1 MAAAAAREQ
10 QLQAQLQARE
20 REIVALQRANRTLT
34 NEAAE
39 AREGSPDPPRLHGQ
53 VEALQAALRQQASDT
68 ARAKSELRAMQRA
81 AAQVVEEAQGA
92 QLREQQLSAA
102 AEQDAALLAQ
112 LRQEVARL
120 QQEQRQAIQQARQAA
135 EAESEA
141 EAAASLAAARAEAT
155 EACEE
160 MEALRERLTTE
171 HRDAVGRH
179 QKEKEEALRHLT
191 EGNELAVAQ
200 MSEQHASV
208 LSAMRTTSA
217 SHSEAV
223 EALRSDHAAA
233 LASAQGDV
241 AACREEAAASR
252 QRLEAEHEAALAR
265 EQAQH
270 RAHAS
275 AAEERY
281 ASELAQRIDFVE
293 KKGLQAL
300 SHERALHES
309 AVVQVRA
316 EAEAQL
322 QAAASEHEISISA
335 LQAEHAEVVAS
346 AVREDTEARQQV
358 LASEDTARAQQS
370 VEMELMRARLAEAL
384 SANEAS
390 TLRETDQILAFS
402 EAATSAHAVSL
413 RTADGAHEDELLALR
428 DHLTALRVQHAAA
441 LRDADDKRAC
451 DAVVTAELRSTVAT
465 LRSELAAQ
473 SEGSPQ
479 LDARLALGG
488 ATTLHEQ
495 GEEASAARAQETI
508 DSLEAALKSAQAKEE
523 DAELA
528 AEATCAAVKMESE
541 VAVATANRRIEELSS
556 ELETASRNQ
565 GQALAD
571 IVAQRDANALALSE
585 LQTELEQSKAEA
597 QNEVAALQRLG
608 EAREKAAQ
616 EELQALWKHAH
627 DAGLSADADAKAAA
641 ARVRRLQMQ
650 LKVAT
655 DEGAQAEQISEEAQ
669 ARAAAE
675 RRRLQDTIRELDE
688 DRQKLNERWT
698 AARAEM
704 VAAHAQELERMQ
716 SLLKVADARVAEAE
730 NRLLAAMQGQ
740 QSQRKHGLRV
750 VHRSSGDAFNA
761 DVGAIATR
769 LVAGGLDPHDAQV
782 WDERRGRLV
791 ALSELL
797 DAEALGTLSADDA
810 GELATALGLAL
821 GLGAALG

>member
-1 MAAAAAREQ
+1 M
-10 QLQAQLQARE
+10 
-20 REIVALQRANRTLT
+20 
-34 NEAAE
+34 
-39 AREGSPDPPRLHGQ
+39 
-53 VEALQAALRQQASDT
+53 
-68 ARAKSELRAMQRA
+68 
-81 AAQVVEEAQGA
+81 
-92 QLREQQLSAA
+92 
-102 AEQDAALLAQ
+102 
-112 LRQEVARL
+112 
-120 QQEQRQAIQQARQAA
+120 
-135 EAESEA
+135 
-141 EAAASLAAARAEAT
+141 
-155 EACEE
+155 
-160 MEALRERLTTE
+160 
-171 HRDAVGRH
+171 
-179 QKEKEEALRHLT
+179 
-191 EGNELAVAQ
+191 
-200 MSEQHASV
+200 
-208 LSAMRTTSA
+208 
-217 SHSEAV
+217 
-223 EALRSDHAAA
+223 
-233 LASAQGDV
+233 
-241 AACREEAAASR
+241 
-252 QRLEAEHEAALAR
+252 
-265 EQAQH
+265 
-270 RAHAS
+270 
-275 AAEERY
+275 
-281 ASELAQRIDFVE
+281 
-293 KKGLQAL
+293 
-300 SHERALHES
+300 
-309 AVVQVRA
+309 
-316 EAEAQL
+316 
-322 QAAASEHEISISA
+322 
-335 LQAEHAEVVAS
+335 
-346 AVREDTEARQQV
+346 
-358 LASEDTARAQQS
+358 
-370 VEMELMRARLAEAL
+370 
-384 SANEAS
+384 
-390 TLRETDQILAFS
+390 
-402 EAATSAHAVSL
+402 
-413 RTADGAHEDELLALR
+413 
-428 DHLTALRVQHAAA
+428 
-441 LRDADDKRAC
+441 
-451 DAVVTAELRSTVAT
+451 
-465 LRSELAAQ
+465 
-473 SEGSPQ
+473 
-479 LDARLALGG
+479 
-488 ATTLHEQ
+488 HEQ

-541 VAVATANRRIEELSS
+541 AAVATANRRIEELSS

-571 IVAQRDANALALSE
+571 VVAQRDANALALSE

-597 QNEVAALQRLG
+597 QNEVAALQRLR

-616 EELQALWKHAH
+616 EELQALRKHAH

-740 QSQRKHGLRV
+740 QSQRKHGAGLRV